1 MKSQPI
7 QFVLAIDPGGTKC
20 DALLVAADGTLVEH
34 CRLRD
39 WATGGR
45 HPQIVGRAIQQV
57 LAGHEPVPLRIVGIS
72 QLAVQKLLPQPWHK
86 LAATLTG
93 SEPLS
98 VLAAAGCSYGLVVI
112 AGTGARVAVRTKLGR
127 EASVDALGPVLGDG
141 GSGYYI
147 GREALRAVSRAIQL
161 RCPSTRL
168 RRRILKACGCCDLG
182 DLILFSLEPRD
193 RSRIAS
199 LAKIVDE
206 EARAG
211 DRLARKLLHD
221 GATMIVSTVRDLVAK
236 LRIVGDEFPVVGAGS
251 VAVHSDIYW
260 RELCRQLRGILP
272 RCKPVRVPLPPVAGL
287 AALGLGN
294 TAATAKLFAKLQQK
308 EMRL

>member
-1 MKSQPI
+1 M
-7 QFVLAIDPGGTKC
+7 LAIDPGGTKC
-20 DALLVAADGTLVEH
+20 DALLVAADGTLLEH

-45 HPQIVGRAIQQV
+45 HPQIVCRAIQKV
-57 LAGHEPVPLRIVGIS
+57 LARHDPAPVRIVGIS
-72 QLAVQKLLPQPWHK
+72 RRVARKFLPQPWRK
-86 LAATLTG
+86 LATALTG

-98 VLAAAGCSYGLVVI
+98 ALAAAGYSYGMVVI
-112 AGTGARVAVRTKLGR
+112 AGTGARVAVRTRAGR

-161 RCPSTRL
+161 RSPSTRF
-168 RRRILKACGCCDLG
+168 RRRILKACGCRDLG

-193 RSRIAS
+193 RSLIAS

-211 DRLARKLLHD
+211 DRLACRLLRD
-221 GATMIVSTVRDLVAK
+221 GATMLVSTVRDLVAN
-236 LRIVGDEFPVVGAGS
+236 LRIAGDEFPVVGAGS

-260 RELCRQLRGILP
+260 RELCRQVRVILP
-272 RCKPVRVPLPPVAGL
+272 RCKPIRVPLPPVAGM
-287 AALGLGN
+287 ASLGLAN
-294 TAATAKLFAKLQQK
+294 AAATAKLFATLHQK
-308 EMRL
+308 ETKL

>member
-1 MKSQPI
+1 
-7 QFVLAIDPGGTKC
+7 LAIDPGGTKC
-20 DALLVAADGTLVEH
+20 DALLVAADGTLVKH

-45 HPQIVGRAIQQV
+45 HPQIVCRAIQKV
-57 LAGHEPVPLRIVGIS
+57 LAGRTPVPLRIVGIS
-72 QLAVQKLLPQPWHK
+72 RRAARRLLPQPWRK
-86 LAATLTG
+86 LATSLTG
-93 SEPLS
+93 GELLS
-98 VLAAAGCSYGLVVI
+98 ALAAAGYSYGLVVI
-112 AGTGARVAVRTKLGR
+112 AGTGARAAVRTKLGR

-147 GREALRAVSRAIQL
+147 GREALRAVARAIQL

-168 RRRILKACGCCDLG
+168 QRRILKACGCRDLE

-193 RSRIAS
+193 RSLIAS

-211 DRLARKLLHD
+211 DRLARRLLLD
-221 GATMIVSTVRDLVAK
+221 GATMLASTVRDLVAK
-236 LRIVGDEFPVVGAGS
+236 LRIAGDEFPVVGAGS

-260 RELCRQLRGILP
+260 REFCRQLRVILP
-272 RCKPVRVPLPPVAGL
+272 CCKPVRVPLPPVAGM
-287 AALGLGN
+287 AALGLEN
-294 TAATAKLFAKLQQK
+294 AAATAKLFAKLQQK
-308 EMRL
+308 EMKL